1 MRTSTTTLTT
11 LITGA
16 LLLGASVA
24 MAEGGRGEFDEH
36 DAYALTKGEKV
47 KTDCSINFVGDRG
60 TKLCF
65 SSQKNAVE
73 FMSHF
78 DKNMAKAKKRF
89 GRD

>member
-1 MRTSTTTLTT
+1 MRALTT

-16 LLLGASVA
+16 LLLGASAA
-24 MAEGGRGEFDEH
+24 MADGGRGEFDEH

-47 KTDCSINFVGDRG
+47 KTDCKINYVDDRG

-65 SSQKNAVE
+65 SSHKNAVQ
-73 FMSHF
+73 FMSRF
-78 DKNMAKAKKRF
+78 DENMAKAKKTF